1 MKKLSRVE
9 LDVVVNEVV
18 NGIKLIE
25 ENKCKEIF
33 DKNENKDL
41 FLNKVKEVED
51 LEKKLE
57 ELKNEIRGIESE
69 FEKDNLRV
77 YFNSI
82 NNRSFGSN
90 KSFNLSLFGG
100 KSNNYNLY
108 KEIEKDI
115 ILKGIGD
122 ELNVIEFIKEL
133 IKRFK

>member
-1 MKKLSRVE
+1 MKKLNRVE

-51 LEKKLE
+51 LEKKLL

-77 YFNSI
+77 FFNF
-82 NNRSFGSN
+82 NNKSFSNN
-90 KSFNLSLFGG
+90 KSFNLSLFDG